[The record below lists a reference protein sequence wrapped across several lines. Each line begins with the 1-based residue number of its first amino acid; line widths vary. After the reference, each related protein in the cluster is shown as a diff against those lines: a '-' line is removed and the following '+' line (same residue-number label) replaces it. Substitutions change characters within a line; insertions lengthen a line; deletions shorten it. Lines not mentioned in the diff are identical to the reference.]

1 MTDVQRAGATAA
13 KSALPECLARHRL
26 LIDDALR
33 GAVDRLPPAVHTA
46 AAYHFGWCDA
56 DGREVAGNGG
66 KAIRPAMTLLAA
78 EACGAR
84 PETALSGAVAL
95 ELVHNYSLVHD
106 DLMDGDAE
114 RRHRATVW
122 AVFGAGQAIIVG
134 DALAALA
141 QELLLDDARGRDQ
154 AAAEL
159 CRATAEMIEGQA
171 HDLEFETRLQVSVV
185 EGLQMS
191 AQKTGALLGC
201 AGALGAILAGADEAS
216 VAALRVYGRNLGI
229 AFQAVDDVLGIW
241 GDTRVTGKPTASD
254 LRQRKKTLPILHAL
268 ESSTSAAVDLRALLA
283 GSDELVGRRLE
294 TAVALLDESDGRA
307 WTLELAAHYLAEAL
321 TALEGCALA
330 PGAAADLREAA
341 LFIVGRDF

>member
-1 MTDVQRAGATAA
+1 MIDAQRPVPTAA
-13 KSALPECLARHRL
+13 KSVLPECLVRHRD
-26 LIDDALR
+26 LIDGALR

-46 AAYHFGWCDA
+46 AAYHFGWRDA
-56 DGREVAGNGG
+56 AGREVAGNGG

-84 PETALSGAVAL
+84 PEAALTGAVAL
-95 ELVHNYSLVHD
+95 EIVHNYSLIHD

-171 HDLEFETRLQVSVV
+171 HDLEFETRLQVSVA

-201 AGALGAILAGADEAS
+201 AGALGAILAGADEAH
-216 VAALRVYGRNLGI
+216 VAALRAYGRNLGI

-241 GDTRVTGKPTASD
+241 GDTKVTGKPTASD

-268 ESSTSAAVDLRALLA
+268 ESHGRQAGELRSLLA
-283 GSDELVGRRLE
+283 GEEELAGQRLE
-294 TAVALLDESDGRA
+294 SAVGLLESAGSRA
-307 WTLELAAHYLAEAL
+307 WTLELAARYLSDAL
-321 TALEGCALA
+321 AALEGSALGSGPA
-330 PGAAADLREAA
+330 RDLRDAA

>member
-1 MTDVQRAGATAA
+1 MTDTQRVATTAA
-13 KSALPECLARHRL
+13 KSALPECLARHRD
-26 LIDDALR
+26 LIDGALR
-33 GAVDRLPPAVHTA
+33 EAVDRLPPAVHTA

-56 DGREVAGNGG
+56 DGRELAGNGG

-84 PETALSGAVAL
+84 PEAALAGAVAL

-106 DLMDGDAE
+106 DLMDGDTE

-171 HDLEFETRLQVSVV
+171 HDLEFETRLQVSVA

-201 AGALGAILAGADEAS
+201 AGALGAILAGADEAH
-216 VAALRVYGRNLGI
+216 VAALRSFGRNLGI

-241 GDTRVTGKPTASD
+241 GDTSVTGKPTASD

-268 ESSTSAAVDLRALLA
+268 EAPTAAADELRALLA
-283 GSDELVGRRLE
+283 GADELVDERLRD
-294 TAVALLDESDGRA
+294 AVTLLDDAGSRTWA
-307 WTLELAAHYLAEAL
+307 LKLAKRYLAHAL
-321 TALEGCALA
+321 AALEGHALE
-330 PGAAADLREAA
+330 PGPAADLHVAA